1 MELSKTESVVLMS
14 LIVDSIGVGSAVGLL
29 GEEKV
34 KRLDAIAIDLTSNTT
49 PNEMALIGPSII
61 ERLADS
67 LLGKEDAAKCPDCGE
82 QDMKVTELIGD
93 GGVVIESLCECPRCD
108 QHE

>member
-14 LIVDSIGVGSAVGLL
+14 LIVDSIGVESAVELL
-29 GEEKV
+29 GKEKV
-34 KRLDAIAIDLTSNTT
+34 AELDAIAIDLVGNTT
-49 PNEMALIGPSII
+49 PNEMALVGPSVI

-67 LLGKEDAAKCPDCGE
+67 LLDKENTAECADCGGLIV
-82 QDMKVTELIGD
+82 VTNLIAD
-93 GGVVIESLCECPRCD
+93 GGVVIESMRECPRCN